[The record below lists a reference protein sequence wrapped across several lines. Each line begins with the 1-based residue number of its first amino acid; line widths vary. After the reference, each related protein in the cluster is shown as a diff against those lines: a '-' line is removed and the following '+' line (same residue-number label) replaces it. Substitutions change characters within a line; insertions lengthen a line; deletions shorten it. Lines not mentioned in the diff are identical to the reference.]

1 MSDYLRGE
9 LTDRTTD
16 MNKPRLQG
24 STQRPSPVRC
34 STLLDHVVL
43 IHKNLLPQ
51 WQRNHGKGIEDSK
64 PSEHSLA
71 KHSAADTVS
80 GGTNEACAFRTLQ
93 NLPPRK
99 PNHRKPLAAKER
111 KELKV
116 TVRTGLT
123 TELSDAG
130 RSSASASPTDVAR
143 PRSLQ

>member
-1 MSDYLRGE
+1 SHAGPVAVNRAAERKPLPGVGCSDF
-9 LTDRTTD
+9 
-16 MNKPRLQG
+16 
-24 STQRPSPVRC
+24 V
-34 STLLDHVVL
+34 DHVVL

-123 TELSDAG
+123 QKLTDDEERAEDARIG
-130 RSSASASPTDVAR
+130 T
-143 PRSLQ
+143 

>member
-1 MSDYLRGE
+1 M
-9 LTDRTTD
+9 
-16 MNKPRLQG
+16 
-24 STQRPSPVRC
+24 
-34 STLLDHVVL
+34 
-43 IHKNLLPQ
+43 PQ

-123 TELSDAG
+123 ITDRHDLIYEQKKLQGKTPSANGGSVQRLVELSRFAAG
-130 RSSASASPTDVAR
+130 
-143 PRSLQ
+143 Q